1 MKKFMLSLALVCA
14 TLSAY
19 ATQYSVEVNVSTQQV
34 AIWKDGKL
42 VKGKAQTSA
51 SPLAV
56 VELDKNQSDVYAS
69 LKTIKGVSAPDMG
82 ACRVQKDGTAT
93 FYGIT
98 VQDNRIRTAYR
109 EAKAYLDKT
118 DQPILVTLVSE

>member
-1 MKKFMLSLALVCA
+1 MKKFMLSFALVCA

-42 VKGKAQTSA
+42 VMGKAQTAA

-56 VELDKNQSDVYAS
+56 VELEKKQSDVYAS
-69 LKTIKGVSAPDMG
+69 LKTIKGVSAPDLG